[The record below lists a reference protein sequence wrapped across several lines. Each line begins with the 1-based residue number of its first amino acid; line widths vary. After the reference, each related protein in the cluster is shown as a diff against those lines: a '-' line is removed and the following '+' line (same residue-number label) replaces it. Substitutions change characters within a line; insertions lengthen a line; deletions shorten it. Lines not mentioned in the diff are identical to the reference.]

1 MILTISRNK
10 TGLYILLIKVL
21 MFFFIVSCSSPPKK
35 SLNYSK
41 SITKHS
47 EFLKIV
53 EKDSCVYITIVHPER
68 TNKNYNY
75 FISKNPLKK
84 TPIGFV
90 RIDTKTINFLVLST
104 THIGMLAQLGQLDK
118 IKGTCSKY
126 YIHNQ
131 ETRNKLDNNQIME
144 FGNETNLSIEKII
157 SLRPKSI
164 IYSGFT
170 NEFSKNKELIRLG
183 IQPIPNFEWKE
194 SHPIGR
200 AEWLLFFGYLTG
212 TEEAAKT
219 HLKNVETNYNNI
231 KEIAGLSARSPK
243 IIMGSK
249 IGDYWFGPAGQSY
262 AARILEDA
270 KANYIYKDTK
280 GVGSLEYSM
289 EKVFVDS
296 KESEFWINPGVSSL
310 QLLEINNP
318 KAKLFSAFQ
327 LKKVFCYTH
336 NPNKYWELSSI
347 HPDWVL
353 SDLIK
358 ILHPESQLNNP
369 FYFYKALE

>member
-1 MILTISRNK
+1 MVLTISRNK
-10 TGLYILLIKVL
+10 TGLYFLLIQVL
-21 MFFFIVSCSSPPKK
+21 MFFFFVSCSSVPNKN
-35 SLNYSK
+35 SNHTK

-53 EKDSCVYITIVHPER
+53 EKDSSVYITIIHPER
-68 TNKNYNY
+68 TNKTYNY
-75 FISKNPLKK
+75 FISKNPSKK

-90 RIDTKTINFLVLST
+90 RLDIKTINFLVLST

-118 IKGTCSKY
+118 IKGTCSKD
-126 YIHNQ
+126 YIHNHQ
-131 ETRNKLDNNQIME
+131 IRNKLDKNQIME

-183 IQPIPNFEWKE
+183 IQPIPNFDWKE

-200 AEWLLFFGYLTG
+200 AEWILFFGYITG
-212 TEEAAKT
+212 TDEQAKN
-219 HLKNVETNYNNI
+219 HLKNVETNYNNLKI
-231 KEIAGLSARSPK
+231 KAIQSKSNPK

-249 IGDYWFGPAGQSY
+249 IGDFWFGPAGQSY
-262 AARILEDA
+262 AAHLLLDA

-280 GVGSLEYSM
+280 GIGSVEYNM
-289 EKVFVDS
+289 EKVYVDS
-296 KESEFWINPGVSSL
+296 KESEFWINPGFSSY
-310 QLLEINNP
+310 QLLEMNNP

-327 LKKVFCYTH
+327 NRKVFCYTH

-358 ILHPESQLNNP
+358 IMHPESQINNP